1 MTTMSE
7 NVTLCPLCERELG
20 SSEDY
25 VKIGEKGAVG
35 INKAS
40 TEIGRNVN
48 VMSGRGMHESCRMKY
63 VNKKD
68 IQRYNTSNLNSQTTA
83 KRSTRIST
91 GMFDSKTDC
100 FFCGNKFI
108 INYKKP
114 EENEY
119 SCVSTFGFV
128 DKIIN
133 HCKTRSD
140 G

>member
-7 NVTLCPLCERELG
+7 NLTLCPLCERELG

-40 TEIGRNVN
+40 TERGQNVN
-48 VMSGRGMHESCRMKY
+48 VMAGRGIHKSCRMKY

-68 IQRYNTSNLNSQTTA
+68 IQGYNTINPNSQTTA
-83 KRSTRIST
+83 KRSARIST
-91 GMFDSKTDC
+91 GMFESKTDC
-100 FFCGNKFI
+100 FVCGIKVI

-119 SCVSTFGFV
+119 SCVSTFGLW
-128 DKIIN
+128 I
-133 HCKTRSD
+133 R
-140 G
+140 